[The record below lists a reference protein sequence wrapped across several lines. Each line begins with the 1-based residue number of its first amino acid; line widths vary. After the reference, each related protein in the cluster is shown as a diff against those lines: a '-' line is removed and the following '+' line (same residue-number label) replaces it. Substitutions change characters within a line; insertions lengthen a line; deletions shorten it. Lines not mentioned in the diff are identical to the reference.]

1 MFAAMNPSGPAACIA
16 HGQPSQLPNV
26 VAVPVHGG
34 FFHSQPSSSSSHTST
49 SAARVMQRTS
59 KAWIA
64 ASAHSSSSI
73 DLSSPRLSMG
83 SFGLR
88 FNLYRNL

>member
-59 KAWIA
+59 KAWTA
-64 ASAHSSSSI
+64 ASAHSSLLIESS
-73 DLSSPRLSMG
+73 
-83 SFGLR
+83 LR
-88 FNLYRNL
+88 FVRDDSIGRFF